1 MLFDTGVCIMIYV
14 SIFVDKFV
22 NIYNTGIHIWL
33 ILPPHHPPQLF
44 TALFGLFYFK
54 KITKELKSVVVLP

>member
-1 MLFDTGVCIMIYV
+1 MIYV